1 MAAEEAG
8 ATQQSTTDAK
18 GPEHGDV
25 LRIIAEVERSLG
37 ALRAQAGK
45 SAGDKSS
52 QDATAAES
60 RQAALREALA
70 GEVDRLKHEAERLG
84 AERAKLL
91 EHQTKI
97 EAELAELRAACAV
110 AEERARRAEEAR
122 QQAETAG
129 IRSQIQRETDAIKAL
144 EAKLDD
150 AQARATELE
159 RERNEAQH
167 EVAVAVSKLTAVIKV
182 TERHAIR
189 ENELETEV
197 ETLRAEV
204 EAARKIERHGIRASD
219 VAAVASAEEHV
230 QQTLM
235 PQLEAAA
242 EFLRIRRAR
251 LNAIR
256 QTLKRRTKAMRVLQQ
271 IYSAQPAILQAEAEA
286 IATERAAVEAE
297 RLEVVAERKKLSDL
311 RVEAERLI
319 TKARSRVSSAR
330 ALAFAAVAVLAIAGA
345 AWTSWHVAGI
355 IAPVHSVASVEL
367 ETTNRLTGAAVPDAM
382 PIATWLQG
390 VRGSDAFAGVV
401 AAKLVDRGHQRTE
414 ADLAVKEL
422 ATALQLESSGP
433 TVRLTLRGGDP
444 DRTVALLDAVVAA
457 AVSEAAR
464 QPERK
469 NDQIRL
475 AVVGSEQ
482 EVGRTVVSR
491 AMVLEDTTRL
501 LRAGILFGMALTA
514 AAGGAFLV
522 ARMLRAKRDAAP
534 AAGAGTS
541 PAAAH

>member
-1 MAAEEAG
+1 MGAEEAG
-8 ATQQSTTDAK
+8 RTQQTTTDAK

-45 SAGDKSS
+45 SADEKSA
-52 QDATAAES
+52 QDAAAAES
-60 RQAALREALA
+60 RQAAIREALA
-70 GEVDRLKHEAERLG
+70 EEVDRLKHEAERLG
-84 AERAKLL
+84 KERGALL
-91 EHQTKI
+91 ERQTKI
-97 EAELAELRAACAV
+97 ESELLELRAACAV

-144 EAKLDD
+144 EAKLEE
-150 AQARATELE
+150 AQSRAAELE

-235 PQLEAAA
+235 PQLAAAA
-242 EFLRIRRAR
+242 EFLRMRRER

-256 QTLKRRTKAMRVLQQ
+256 HTLKRRTKAMRVLQQ

-297 RLEVVAERKKLSDL
+297 RLEVVAEHKKLTEL
-311 RVEAERLI
+311 RLEAEQAVAR
-319 TKARSRVSSAR
+319 ARSRVTVAR
-330 ALAFAAVAVLAIAGA
+330 IFAFAAVAMLAVAGA

-355 IAPVHSVASVEL
+355 VAPVHSVATVEL
-367 ETTNRLTGAAVPDAM
+367 ETTDRLTGTVVSDAS
-382 PIATWLQG
+382 PVATWLKE
-390 VRGSDAFAGVV
+390 VRTSDAFAGVV

-414 ADLAVKEL
+414 ADVKVK
-422 ATALQLESSGP
+422 AIASSLQVEHDGP
-433 TVRLTLRGGDP
+433 TIRLTLRGGDP
-444 DRTVALLDAVVAA
+444 ERAVALLDAVVAT
-457 AVSEAAR
+457 AVSESAR
-464 QPERK
+464 QPERR

-475 AVVGSEQ
+475 AVVGSAQ
-482 EVGRTVVSR
+482 ELGRTVVSR
-491 AMVLEDTTRL
+491 AMVLEDSTRL
-501 LRAGILFGMALTA
+501 LRAGVLFGMALTA
-514 AAGGAFLV
+514 AAGGIYLV
-522 ARMLRAKRDAAP
+522 SRTLRTRREAAST
-534 AAGAGTS
+534 AGAGAS
-541 PAAAH
+541 PAAAR